1 MLLDGAR
8 GVTCVGNNF
17 DAGRDDGGE
26 GTFTPAYG
34 IVYKGLENC
43 VISNNVLHRGA
54 MKQLLLDLGEHG
66 EGVVVKD
73 NPGSLFEGKHA

>member
-1 MLLDGAR
+1 
-8 GVTCVGNNF
+8 
-17 DAGRDDGGE
+17 
-26 GTFTPAYG
+26 
-34 IVYKGLENC
+34 VYKGLENC